1 VSVTLVVACDLHRVI
16 GVRNALPWHLPGDLQ
31 RFRALTTGHA
41 IVMGRRTAESI
52 GRALPGRMN
61 IVVSHDASLALPGRD
76 VVNSLEEAITR
87 GAAFDPEVMVI
98 GGAQLYAAAL
108 PHASRVV
115 LTIVHGAFAGDA
127 WLPPLD
133 TNAWCEAARETL
145 PVDDKNAFACTVY
158 DLRRAPADL
167 PRFLWP

>member
-1 VSVTLVVACDLHRVI
+1 MSVTLVVACDRHRVI
-16 GVRNALPWHLPGDLQ
+16 GVGNALPWHLPGDLQ

-76 VVNSLEEAITR
+76 VVHSLDDAIAR
-87 GAAFDPEVMVI
+87 GAAFAPEVMVI

-108 PHASRVV
+108 PRASRIV
-115 LTIVHGAFAGDA
+115 LTMVHGDFVGDTWFPALDVGAWSVASRAEFA
-127 WLPPLD
+127 
-133 TNAWCEAARETL
+133 
-145 PVDDKNAFACTVY
+145 VDDKNAHACTVY
-158 DLRRAPADL
+158 DLWRAAADL
-167 PRFLWP
+167 PRFVWP